1 MIHSLLRH
9 LISQDFEKREFRARC
24 QGVADSIGQGA
35 AALLQGAP
43 RPASAH
49 PEFDQSKVFYYLC
62 GIKIERSYLL
72 IEGNSAKTTLFVP
85 AEGICNVRGGVI
97 QDDAKSA
104 IIAHTAVDKISTIDQ
119 MESAVAGFST
129 IYLLQRPDEAIFA
142 TKNPL
147 LGAARMRAED
157 PFDGG
162 RRRDELLAENI
173 KKRFPKM
180 EIADLDPI
188 ICTMRL
194 VKSPAEIELLRKNG
208 RMSAKVCMECMK
220 ATRPGIPK
228 AAFHGI
234 ADYVFRITGN
244 CGQSYD
250 FILEPSHP
258 ESDTLVDGDL
268 VLVDCAPDNNCYA
281 MDIGRIWPVNGT
293 FDDWQ
298 RHTYGLIVNYHKTL
312 LKLLRPGVMVGDL
325 YGIAAK
331 EMLAMYQG
339 DKAGTDILNFM
350 IEKGIRYY
358 NHHVGLSAHDA
369 IDKSWRESP
378 LKAGMVIAVDPMV
391 SLPGNPH
398 GCVRV
403 EDTVALTE
411 TGCEVLTGSAPI
423 EIDEIEALMRQPGQ
437 FPVDLTL

>member
-1 MIHSLLRH
+1 MAQLSIARLV
-9 LISQDFEKREFRARC
+9 SQDFDKNEFHERC
-24 QGVADSIGQGA
+24 QRVADCIGKGA

-43 RPASAH
+43 RPPSAH
-49 PEFDQSKVFYYLC
+49 PEFAQSKVFYYMC

-72 IEGNSAKTTLFVP
+72 IEGRSGKTTLFVP
-85 AEGICNVRGGVI
+85 ADGICNVRGGVL
-97 QDDAKSA
+97 QEDAKSA
-104 IIAHTAVDKISTIDQ
+104 IVKETAID
-119 MESAVAGFST
+119 EILTLEDLEPALAKVAG

-142 TKNPL
+142 TKFPL

-162 RRRDELLAENI
+162 KRRDELLAENI
-173 KKRFPKM
+173 KRRFPRI
-180 EIADLDPI
+180 EIGDLDPM

-194 VKSPAEIELLRKNG
+194 VKSPAEIDILRKNG
-208 RMSAKVCMECMK
+208 KMSAKVCMECMK
-220 ATRPGIPK
+220 STRPGIPK
-228 AAFHGI
+228 AALHGI

-258 ESDTLVDGDL
+258 ESKALVDGDL

-293 FDDWQ
+293 FDGWQ
-298 RHTYGLIVNYHKTL
+298 RHTYGVIVNYHKTL
-312 LKLLRPGVMVGDL
+312 LRILRPGVMVGDL
-325 YGIAAK
+325 YGIAAG
-331 EMLAMYQG
+331 EMLELYKG
-339 DKAGTDILNFM
+339 DKAGTDIVNFM
-350 IEKGIRYY
+350 IERGIRYY

-369 IDKSWRESP
+369 IDRSWRESP

-403 EDTVALTE
+403 EDTVVITE
-411 TGCEVLTGSAPI
+411 SGCQALTGSAPF
-423 EIDEIEALMRQPGQ
+423 EIDEIEKLMQQPGQ
-437 FPVDLTL
+437 FPVDLIL